1 MNVNSKKHISFMKK
15 IVSFLLMVV
24 IIVCFGCEKPKDARV
39 TSITLREKKMEVHV
53 GSTSSRIKY
62 IIEPEELQND
72 VVVTWSSENENIATV
87 DDRGRVTGVAEGR
100 TKVWA
105 KCDTVSA
112 SLQVIVTSLPV
123 EDFMIQESMV
133 IPRDNVDTLKVTDI
147 EPVGGDISTIKW
159 EILDKEIAKYT
170 IEKDYLLIEG
180 LKEGSTKI
188 IGKCDTIER
197 VCNIMVEYFE
207 VEGIS
212 ISADVSETYV
222 GGSIKLQPIFTPA
235 NASNQSLTWEVVSGE
250 ECISFNE
257 KTLEVKALK
266 EGIATI
272 KATTYNGISDEIEVV
287 IMGTGVAKIELTHKD
302 SEIYENLTTEVT
314 AKILPSIADTA
325 KLTWSIE
332 CSSYDG
338 GYTTITPSEDTHSAI
353 VKSYVS
359 GEITVRATAAN
370 GVTGECK
377 INVIKPVLTSLTLKE
392 ITTEKSR
399 ISPDGSFGINSK
411 TLQLEYSYTPN
422 IEGLRLYFSSLN
434 SSVASVDKNGLVTAK
449 GHGVAPIVV
458 TAYGMEDTILVR
470 SYKESEVKYAASLYH
485 NLWPIEYSYS
495 NPVVWSDIGTV
506 RRPVISM
513 GSVEE
518 EDDLVSVSIYDEASI
533 FQVLNTSTGKMM
545 YYWDDEFTM
554 NDIAPISVIPENA
567 SDYSDWKEPKIPSV
581 NSKSFSVPRGI
592 TFRDK
597 FGIIPVN
604 WVVSSNN
611 ISQTITVEYGFAGI
625 SFESTDAVVDS
636 NPDRIFA
643 LNTSANGTAETVTL
657 DLSTFKRMVHYRM
670 IVAYVFSGSNLK
682 RGYDNAYAPSSGW
695 KSEDGTIYTK
705 HRGNFNLLE
714 FDGTPEIGKKYKMIN
729 PNFPGRYFY
738 IKFVE

>member
-1 MNVNSKKHISFMKK
+1 MKK
-15 IVSFLLMVV
+15 ILIFLVALVALAYM
-24 IIVCFGCEKPKDARV
+24 GCEKPKEDTKV
-39 TSITLREKKMEVHV
+39 TQITLRDRSIEVNV
-53 GSTSSRIKY
+53 GSTSPRIKY
-62 IIEPEELQND
+62 VVEPEELQD
-72 VVVTWSSENENIATV
+72 VAVLTWSSDNESIATV
-87 DDRGRVTGVAEGR
+87 DERGRVTGVAEGR

-112 SLQVIVTSLPV
+112 SISVIVLSVPV
-123 EDFMIQESMV
+123 ENFMIQESIV
-133 IPRDNVDTLKVTDI
+133 IPRDNVDTLKVTDV

-159 EILDKEIAKYT
+159 EILDEEIAKYT

-197 VCNIMVEYFE
+197 VCNITVEYFE

-250 ECISFNE
+250 DCISFNE

-287 IMGTGVAKIELTHKD
+287 IMGTDVAKIELTPKD

-353 VKSYVS
+353 VNSYVS
-359 GEITVRATAAN
+359 GVITVRAMAAN

-422 IEGLRLYFSSLN
+422 IEGLRLYFNSLN
-434 SSVASVDKNGLVTAK
+434 SSVASVDRNGLVTAK

-470 SYKESEVKYAASLYH
+470 SYKESEVKYAASLYL
-485 NLWPIEYSYS
+485 NLSPIRYSDS

-513 GSVEE
+513 GNVDE
-518 EDDLVSVSIYDEASI
+518 EDNLVFVRIYDEASI

-545 YYWDDEFTM
+545 YYWDDQFTM
-554 NDIAPISVIPENA
+554 CDIAPISVIPENA
-567 SDYSDWKEPKIPSV
+567 SDYSDWKEPIIQSG
-581 NSKSFSVPRGI
+581 NSNGFYVPRGI

-625 SFESTDAVVDS
+625 SFKSTDAIVDS

-643 LNTSANGTAETVTL
+643 LNTSANGTAETITL
-657 DLSTFKRMVHYRM
+657 DLSLFKRMVHYRM
-670 IVAYVFSGSNLK
+670 ITAYVFSGSNLK

-705 HRGNFNLLE
+705 YHGNFNTLE
-714 FDGTPEIGKKYKMIN
+714 LDGTPEIGKKYKMIN